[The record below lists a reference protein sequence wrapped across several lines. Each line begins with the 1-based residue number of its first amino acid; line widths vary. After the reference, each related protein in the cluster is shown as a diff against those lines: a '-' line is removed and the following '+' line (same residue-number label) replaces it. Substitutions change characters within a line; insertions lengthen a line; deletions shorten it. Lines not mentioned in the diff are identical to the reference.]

1 MARVPDPMFLSV
13 FDIFKLGVG
22 PSSSHTMG
30 PMTAAA
36 RFLDDL
42 RGGAEKI
49 PGAGQLSRLGASLHG
64 SLAFT
69 GKGHATDRAVV
80 LGLLGFRP
88 DTLDPD
94 AAEALEAEVRKS
106 GRIAPPGLGDLAFDP
121 DRDLVFDYG
130 PPLPGH
136 ANGLI
141 LRAYDERGNTYLTQT
156 YYSVGGGFVVTA
168 AELEAQKAQLIAQID
183 TKLADSV
190 VAFLVETL
198 QHDVDLG
205 AQTQYLTKMLD
216 EHKADFSGKVK
227 DEG

>member
-1 MARVPDPMFLSV
+1 MICA
-13 FDIFKLGVG
+13 VG
-22 PSSSHTMG
+22 PKRSPAQGNCHG
-30 PMTAAA
+30 
-36 RFLDDL
+36 
-42 RGGAEKI
+42 
-49 PGAGQLSRLGASLHG
+49 LGSLHG

-168 AELEAQKAQLIAQID
+168 ARQSARAEGSQRISTSVRYGARDACNGSEHRPEHCRDEAR
-183 TKLADSV
+183 
-190 VAFLVETL
+190 E
-198 QHDVDLG
+198 
-205 AQTQYLTKMLD
+205 
-216 EHKADFSGKVK
+216 
-227 DEG
+227 